1 MTTNE
6 EQFAIDESEFERDV
20 TAIVRKV
27 LTQEIRN
34 VQINLEDQ
42 LTEKLQDILKRRDA
56 EEDKKIAS
64 NARHP
69 IQIAPMVAIASTVD
83 PETVDAM
90 AWHAA
95 LAGQWVAVVYDTMDE
110 IPRIP
115 ATVGKYENG
124 DVKTVCRA
132 YGQQSVTLKSGG
144 RILWLAKDLR
154 GGRGVS
160 VNLVLRVQRRGLCI
174 ANEEAL
180 WARPTEPVH
189 ERPPLSPYGNTSDQ
203 VWYNIHRVIPV
214 GAGYAI
220 TSNHIFDKVK
230 ALGGAIFPD
239 SVYVEVLRRMVA
251 ETVGVH
257 RRFSGQWLYYR
268 DA

>member
-42 LTEKLQDILKRRDA
+42 LTEKLQDILKRKDA
-56 EEDKKIAS
+56 EKITKNS
-64 NARHP
+64 RQP
-69 IQIAPMVAIASTVD
+69 IEIAPMVVIPDGFD
-83 PETVDAM
+83 PELLDVWAYT
-90 AWHAA
+90 AA
-95 LAGQWVAVVYDTMDE
+95 QEGKWVALVYNMMAE
-110 IPRIP
+110 IPRISDSL
-115 ATVGKYENG
+115 ANG
-124 DVKTVCRA
+124 NDVRTLSRA
-132 YGQQSVTLKSGG
+132 YGQQSITFKSGG
-144 RILWLAKDLR
+144 RILWLAKDLK

-160 VNLVLRVQRRGLCI
+160 VNLVVRVEGRGESDKLCI
-174 ANEEAL
+174 RNEEKL
-180 WARPTEPVH
+180 FRRPTEPVH

-203 VWYNIHRVIPV
+203 VWYNIHRVMPV

-230 ALGGAIFPD
+230 ALGGVIYSD

>member
-1 MTTNE
+1 MSTET
-6 EQFAIDESEFERDV
+6 EFEQDV
-20 TAIVRKV
+20 TRIVRKV
-27 LTQEIRN
+27 VAKDYN
-34 VQINLEDQ
+34 SAMAGLEER
-42 LTEKLQDILKRRDA
+42 LVEKLQDILKRKETETISKNSRG
-56 EEDKKIAS
+56 
-64 NARHP
+64 P
-69 IQIAPMVAIASTVD
+69 IETAPMVVIPEGFD
-83 PETVDAM
+83 PELLDVWAYT
-90 AWHAA
+90 AA
-95 LAGQWVAVVYDTMDE
+95 AQEGKWVALVYNMMAE
-110 IPRIP
+110 IPRISDSL
-115 ATVGKYENG
+115 ANGKDVRTVS
-124 DVKTVCRA
+124 RA
-132 YGQQSVTLKSGG
+132 HGQQSMTFKSGG
-144 RILWLAKDLR
+144 RILWLAKDLK

-160 VNLVLRVQRRGLCI
+160 VNLVLRVQKRGLCI

-203 VWYNIHRVIPV
+203 VWYNIHRVMPV
-214 GAGYAI
+214 GAANAI

-251 ETVGVH
+251 ETVGVN

>member
-1 MTTNE
+1 MSTET
-6 EQFAIDESEFERDV
+6 EFERDV

-42 LTEKLQDILKRRDA
+42 LTEKLQDILKRK
-56 EEDKKIAS
+56 ETEKITKNS
-64 NARHP
+64 RLP
-69 IQIAPMVAIASTVD
+69 IQIAPMVAIPTTVD
-83 PETVDAM
+83 PETVDSM

-95 LAGQWVAVVYDTMDE
+95 LSGKWVAVVYDTMDE

-115 ATVGKYENG
+115 DSVGRYENG

-144 RILWLAKDLR
+144 RILWLAKDLK

-160 VNLVLRVQRRGLCI
+160 VHLVLRVQKRGLCI

-180 WARPTEPVH
+180 WARPTEPKLDFRESARQSVLYVLPIGPVNGISKDEVIRRIKSH
-189 ERPPLSPYGNTSDQ
+189 GGVILEDGDYANALYDLVADGLGVKQRFFER
-203 VWYNIHRVIPV
+203 
-214 GAGYAI
+214 
-220 TSNHIFDKVK
+220 
-230 ALGGAIFPD
+230 
-239 SVYVEVLRRMVA
+239 
-251 ETVGVH
+251 
-257 RRFSGQWLYYR
+257 WLYYR